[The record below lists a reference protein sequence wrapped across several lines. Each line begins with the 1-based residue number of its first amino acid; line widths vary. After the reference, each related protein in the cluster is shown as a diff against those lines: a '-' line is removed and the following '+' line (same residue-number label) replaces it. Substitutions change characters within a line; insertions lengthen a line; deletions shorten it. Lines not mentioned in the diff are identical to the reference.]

1 VKRPG
6 VILYAAAFMPVVA
19 VLAAY
24 QLNIHAGDALEPRF
38 VCNPYWDGC
47 VSISRAARSG
57 PGLHLFRALMMPCA
71 VLLFFGW
78 YFVREWLAALDA
90 ASSRSAH
97 ALFTLGA
104 AGAAFLVVYVAWLG
118 TDGDLYRWLRRYGVI
133 FYFAGTGLAQ
143 LLLLRLLWPIRKM
156 LASGRLRGPVIVLM
170 VLVSMQW
177 AMGVLSLAKALF
189 LDNPDLV
196 DRIENVI
203 EWLFALPM
211 TLAFVPIAMML
222 GRTGFQLRYGVG
234 RDKTS

>member
-1 VKRPG
+1 MKRPG

-90 ASSRSAH
+90 ASSRSAR
-97 ALFTLGA
+97 AVFVLGA

-118 TDGDLYRWLRRYGVI
+118 TEGDLYRWLRRYGVI
-133 FYFAGTGLAQ
+133 FYFAGTGMAQ
-143 LLLLRLLWPIRKM
+143 LLLLRLLWPIRKT
-156 LASGRLRGPVIVLM
+156 LAGGRLRGSILVLTAM
-170 VLVSMQW
+170 VSMQW
-177 AMGVLSLAKALF
+177 AMGLLSLAKALF
-189 LDNPDLV
+189 LDDPDLV

-222 GRTGFQLRYGVG
+222 GRTGFRIRFVLNE
-234 RDKTS
+234 